1 MGKIQVDENF
11 LCGYYVGMKRPRN
24 LRSESRTNILRI
36 RLTAAERKELDALA
50 AAQTLD
56 TSTWARMVLLL
67 TSKRKS

>member
-1 MGKIQVDENF
+1 
-11 LCGYYVGMKRPRN
+11 MKRPRN

-50 AAQTLD
+50 TAQTLD

>member
-1 MGKIQVDENF
+1 MGKIQVDEIF
-11 LCGYYVGMKRPRN
+11 IRGYTVSMKRPRKP
-24 LRSESRTNILRI
+24 RGESRTNILRI

-67 TSKRKS
+67 NSKRKS